1 LITASTTPNPSF
13 SAMNAARCKNQKG
26 NKTED
31 EVLIIGV
38 MEL

>member
-1 LITASTTPNPSF
+1 
-13 SAMNAARCKNQKG
+13 MNAARCKNQKG
-26 NKTED
+26 NKTAD

>member
-1 LITASTTPNPSF
+1 
-13 SAMNAARCKNQKG
+13 MNAARCKNQKG